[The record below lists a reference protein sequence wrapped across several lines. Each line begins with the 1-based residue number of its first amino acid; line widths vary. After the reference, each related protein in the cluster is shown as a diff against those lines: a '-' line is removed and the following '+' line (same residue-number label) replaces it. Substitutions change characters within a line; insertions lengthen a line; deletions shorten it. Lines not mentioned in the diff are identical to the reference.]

1 MTQYQITY
9 WQDLPSMVIARS
21 GDETVKVQLAQR
33 LQEAIDEAAMR
44 LGASDSDAY
53 LAGWRRSEWLDGEGD
68 PNQVAETISAKL
80 ENEFTEEKIKEF
92 LDKLNS

>member
-9 WQDLPSMVIARS
+9 WQDLPSMVVAKL
-21 GDETVKVQLAQR
+21 GEETVKVQLAQR

-53 LAGWRRSEWLDGEGD
+53 LAGWRRSDWLEADGE
-68 PNQVAETISAKL
+68 PTTVAEQISAEL
-80 ENEFTEEKIKEF
+80 ENEFTEDKIAEF
-92 LDKLNS
+92 LDQLNS

>member
-9 WQDLPSMVIARS
+9 WQDLPSMVVAKL
-21 GDETVKVQLAQR
+21 GEETVKVQLAQR

-53 LAGWRRSEWLDGEGD
+53 LAGWRRSDWIEADGD
-68 PNQVAETISAKL
+68 PTTVAESISAKL
-80 ENEFTEEKIKEF
+80 ENEFTQEKITEF
-92 LDKLNS
+92 LDQLNS

>member
-1 MTQYQITY
+1 M
-9 WQDLPSMVIARS
+9 
-21 GDETVKVQLAQR
+21 
-33 LQEAIDEAAMR
+33 QEAIDEAAMR

-53 LAGWRRSEWLDGEGD
+53 LAGWRRSEWRDGEGD

-80 ENEFTEEKIKEF
+80 ENEFTEEKIIEF